1 MHCLV
6 KLDLFAKFFMK
17 NDYARVFFALF
28 WRILQQY
35 VNAILP
41 WGLLSTEVGEH
52 QVLNCVFLVSSSSSQ
67 VKTYD
72 DLKYVNSSGSH
83 MFLAGTS

>member
-1 MHCLV
+1 MIFDSLYP
-6 KLDLFAKFFMK
+6 KIGFLFS
-17 NDYARVFFALF
+17 RVFLHFF
-28 WRILQQY
+28 EEFY
-35 VNAILP
+35 SSVYAILP

-52 QVLNCVFLVSSSSSQ
+52 QVLNSVFLAVLSSQ